1 MQNIVN
7 WFRRQINNPQVI
19 ILAVVLII
27 GFTLIVYAGKMMAPV
42 IASVV
47 IAYILEGGVKIFE
60 TIKIPRLG
68 AVLIVLGLFFILC
81 LALVFGILPL
91 VSSQALQLAS
101 QVPSWIA
108 EVQAALLQLPDR
120 YPEIL
125 SEEQVR
131 NFISATAQFLTEL
144 GQQIVVTWSASS
156 VIGIITLVIYLIL
169 VPILVFFFLKDKVKL
184 TKWVVN
190 FLPDKDHGLTI
201 TVWQNVDRQ
210 MSNYIR
216 GKFWE
221 ILIVGVVTYITFTIF
236 GLQYAALLSMIVGL
250 SVLIPFVGAAVV
262 TIPVVVVAGVQWG
275 ISPEFAY
282 LVIAYLVI
290 QILDGNVL
298 VPLIFSEV
306 VDLHPVA
313 IVVAVLVFGG
323 LWGVWGVFFAI
334 PLATLVQAVLMAWPR
349 GPDQTDDGAEI
360 QS

>member
-1 MQNIVN
+1 MENIVN
-7 WFRRQINNPQVI
+7 WFRRQFNNPQVI
-19 ILAVVLII
+19 ILAVVLIV
-27 GFTLIVYAGKMMAPV
+27 GFTLVIYAGNMIAPV

-60 TIKIPRLG
+60 AIKVPRLG
-68 AVLIVLGLFFILC
+68 AVLIVLGLFIILC
-81 LALVFGILPL
+81 FALVFGILPL
-91 VSSQALQLAS
+91 VSTQALQLAS
-101 QVPSWIA
+101 QIPAWVSD
-108 EVQAALLQLPDR
+108 VQATLLQLPDR
-120 YPEIL
+120 YPEIV
-125 SEEQVR
+125 SEQQIR
-131 NFISATAQFLTEL
+131 GFISAAAEIVAQI

-156 VIGIITLVIYLIL
+156 VVGIITLVIYLIL

-184 TKWVVN
+184 TNWLVA
-190 FLPDKDHGLTI
+190 FLPDKDHTLTV
-201 TVWQNVDRQ
+201 TVWHNVDRQ

-221 ILIVGVVTYITFTIF
+221 ILIVGGVTYVTFTVF
-236 GLQYAALLSMIVGL
+236 GLQYAALLSVIVGL

-262 TIPVVVVAGVQWG
+262 TIPVVVVAGFQWG
-275 ISPEFAY
+275 WSPEFAY
-282 LVIAYLVI
+282 LVTAYLVI

-334 PLATLVQAVLMAWPR
+334 PLATLVQAVLIAWPR
-349 GPDQTDDGAEI
+349 TRDDIETVE
-360 QS
+360 

>member
-1 MQNIVN
+1 MQNLVN
-7 WFRRQINNPQVI
+7 WFRRQLNDPQVI

-27 GFTLIVYAGKMMAPV
+27 GFTLIIYAGKMMAPV
-42 IASVV
+42 IASIV
-47 IAYILEGGVKIFE
+47 IAYILEGGVKIIE
-60 TIKIPRLG
+60 AIKVPRLG
-68 AVLIVLGLFFILC
+68 AVLIVLGLFLILC

-101 QVPSWIA
+101 QIPSWVA
-108 EVQAALLQLPDR
+108 DVQAALLQLPEL
-120 YPEIL
+120 YPDVV
-125 SEEQVR
+125 SEAQVR
-131 NFISATAQFLTEL
+131 TFISTTAQFVTEL

-156 VIGIITLVIYLIL
+156 VVGIITLVVYLIL

-184 TKWVVN
+184 TRWVIN
-190 FLPDKDHGLTI
+190 FLPNKDHGLTI

-221 ILIVGVVTYITFTIF
+221 ILIVGGVTFTTFSIF
-236 GLQYAALLSMIVGL
+236 ELQYAALLSMIVGL

-275 ISPEFAY
+275 FSPEFAY
-282 LVIAYLVI
+282 LVTAYIVI

-313 IVVAVLVFGG
+313 IVVSVLVFGG

-334 PLATLVQAVLMAWPR
+334 PLATLVHAVLISWPR
-349 GPDQTDDGAEI
+349 VSEEAEDL
-360 QS
+360 S